1 MRPAVRKRWCSTFR
15 FHATWKIWSRIILCI
30 YLKFS
35 SLSRIC
41 WTELHCSDLR
51 CHTWLN
57 IPCQY
62 LEFVI
67 ISDRKVI
74 SSQLLL
80 SLSVLGSIFNHFLNS
95 NNFVYIRTGRFFS
108 RCLDCTFKSTRKLN
122 REISYSLDKSTISI
136 NWRLCNQKSTIWA
149 GCGFRAWIETFEL
162 IDYIMYLLGQH
173 TTKDKNSLFES
184 GSSKG

>member
-1 MRPAVRKRWCSTFR
+1 MSLNA
-15 FHATWKIWSRIILCI
+15 ILI
-30 YLKFS
+30 TLKF
-35 SLSRIC
+35 
-41 WTELHCSDLR
+41 ELQKVTIS
-51 CHTWLN
+51 CH
-57 IPCQY
+57 Y
-62 LEFVI
+62 MEFVI

-95 NNFVYIRTGRFFS
+95 NNFVYIRTGQFLS

-149 GCGFRAWIETFEL
+149 GCGLRAWIKSVEL
-162 IDYIMYLLGQH
+162 IDFTIYLFIQSKSYCYIL
-173 TTKDKNSLFES
+173 
-184 GSSKG
+184 